1 MSQPE
6 KVGHFQTSVTTPEY
20 QISINLFSISS
31 ETYGKFLT
39 IKFNLNLK
47 YN

>member
-6 KVGHFQTSVTTPEY
+6 KVGHFQTSVIAPEY